1 MVSGSFGGVR
11 CFCYEGLGAV
21 PHESDSAKS
30 RIWSDSGL
38 IYTGAVRRRVS
49 TLVVAFCGLGSLGC
63 EPASEQEPQ
72 EEQSQQE
79 EDASAS
85 LGNSGKELPDPGE
98 EGGDEASEQGTPKSK
113 KSQAPG
119 KKDSPKKEE
128 PSGDA
133 KDDTPL
139 TEPVD
144 LPKVTGKCPNIASG
158 IASFAPKG
166 LKKPRNVK
174 LWVDPSAKGKKGPL
188 FFYWHGTAQSPD
200 EALTGLGPYISKIT
214 AMGGVVAA
222 PFHDPESGTFPWFLV
237 EGVDA
242 KRMDDLILADEIL
255 ACAQEQVGIDTRRI
269 HTLGLSA
276 GALQSTQMSY
286 RRSNYIASSVLYS
299 GGLIVDAPKS
309 KESRNRFSSM
319 IFHGGPSDI
328 VVVKFK
334 ETSERFLKDMVEKKR
349 FAFICDHQS
358 GHIIPRTQ
366 LDNVWKF
373 FTDHPF
379 AAPSPYKEGL
389 PAEFPDYCKLP

>member
-1 MVSGSFGGVR
+1 M
-11 CFCYEGLGAV
+11 
-21 PHESDSAKS
+21 
-30 RIWSDSGL
+30 IWQRDGPT
-38 IYTGAVRRRVS
+38 YTGLVRRRVS
-49 TLVVAFCGLGSLGC
+49 TLVIALVGLWTLGC
-63 EPASEQEPQ
+63 EPSPDASEPE
-72 EEQSQQE
+72 EEQSEQDE
-79 EDASAS
+79 EDESVS
-85 LGNSGKELPDPGE
+85 LGPSQDLPQSG
-98 EGGDEASEQGTPKSK
+98 
-113 KSQAPG
+113 QAEDG
-119 KKDSPKKEE
+119 QDSPDSSPKASPSDTPDNQDSKQPKE
-128 PSGDA
+128 PSGEA
-133 KDDTPL
+133 EDDTPL

-144 LPKVTGKCPNIASG
+144 LPKVTGTCPKIASG
-158 IASFAPKG
+158 IVSFSPKG

-188 FFYWHGTAQSPD
+188 FFYWHGTAQTPD
-200 EALTGLGPYISKIT
+200 EAMTGLGPYIAKIT

-255 ACAQEQVGIDTRRI
+255 ACAQEQVGIDTMHI

-309 KESRNRFSSM
+309 EEPRNRFSSM
-319 IFHGGPSDI
+319 IFHGGPQDI

-334 ETSERFLKDMVEKKR
+334 ETSERFLKDMVKKDH

-366 LDNVWKF
+366 LDNVWTF
-373 FTDHPF
+373 LMDHPF
-379 AAPSPYKEGL
+379 AKPSPYKEGL
-389 PAEFPDYCKLP
+389 PAAFPDYCKLP

>member
-1 MVSGSFGGVR
+1 MHHRTGRPRS
-11 CFCYEGLGAV
+11 LT
-21 PHESDSAKS
+21 
-30 RIWSDSGL
+30 WSCKWILYNGPV
-38 IYTGAVRRRVS
+38 TRRFS
-49 TLVVAFCGLGSLGC
+49 TLVVALFGIWTLGC
-63 EPASEQEPQ
+63 EPAQDEEPQ
-72 EEQSQQE
+72 EEELSEQE
-79 EDASAS
+79 GEGESSMS
-85 LGNSGKELPDPGE
+85 LGGSSQTLPGSGDDD
-98 EGGDEASEQGTPKSK
+98 DEIESNAETPAEPNKSK
-113 KSQAPG
+113 T
-119 KKDSPKKEE
+119 PKKEE
-128 PSGDA
+128 PEGSKEPSEGS

-144 LPKVTGKCPNIASG
+144 LPKVTGTCPNFASG
-158 IASFAPKG
+158 VVSFAPKG

-188 FFYWHGTAQSPD
+188 FFYWHGTAQTPN
-200 EALTGLGPYISKIT
+200 EAMSGLGKYISKIT
-214 AMGGVVAA
+214 EMGGVVAA

-286 RRSNYIASSVLYS
+286 RRSNYIASSAMYS
-299 GGLIVDAPKS
+299 GGLIVDAPTS
-309 KESRNRFSSM
+309 KEPRNRFSSM
-319 IFHGGPSDI
+319 IFHGGPDDI

-334 ETSERFLKDMVEKKR
+334 ETSERFLKDMIEKKH

-373 FTDHPF
+373 FSDHPF
-379 AAPSPYKEGL
+379 AAPSPYEDGF
-389 PAEFPDYCKLP
+389 PSTFPDYCKLP

>member
-1 MVSGSFGGVR
+1 MDPSKSLPESGEDQADQDSPKV
-11 CFCYEGLGAV
+11 E
-21 PHESDSAKS
+21 DSAKPKAS
-30 RIWSDSGL
+30 KSPDNEDSS
-38 IYTGAVRRRVS
+38 APK
-49 TLVVAFCGLGSLGC
+49 
-63 EPASEQEPQ
+63 EPS
-72 EEQSQQE
+72 
-79 EDASAS
+79 
-85 LGNSGKELPDPGE
+85 
-98 EGGDEASEQGTPKSK
+98 
-113 KSQAPG
+113 
-119 KKDSPKKEE
+119 EE
-128 PSGDA
+128 P
-133 KDDTPL
+133 KDDSPL

-144 LPKVTGKCPNIASG
+144 LPKITGTCPNFASG
-158 IASFAPKG
+158 IVSFAPKG

-200 EALTGLGPYISKIT
+200 EAMTGLGKYIAKIT

-286 RRSNYIASSVLYS
+286 RRSNYIASSVMYS

-309 KESRNRFSSM
+309 KEPRNRFSSM
-319 IFHGGPSDI
+319 IFHGGPQDI

-334 ETSERFLKDMVEKKR
+334 ETSERFLKDMVEKKH

-373 FTDHPF
+373 LSDHPF
-379 AAPSPYKEGL
+379 AAPSPYKKGF
-389 PAEFPDYCKLP
+389 PATFPEYCKLP

>member
-1 MVSGSFGGVR
+1 MKAR
-11 CFCYEGLGAV
+11 A
-21 PHESDSAKS
+21 
-30 RIWSDSGL
+30 R
-38 IYTGAVRRRVS
+38 
-49 TLVVAFCGLGSLGC
+49 TLVTALFALWSAGC
-63 EPASEQEPQ
+63 EPAQEQEPEAEESEQEQ
-72 EEQSQQE
+72 ETE
-79 EDASAS
+79 EEESVS
-85 LGNSGKELPDPGE
+85 LGSSQDLPE
-98 EGGDEASEQGTPKSK
+98 SEQDQDTEQEPSSSQTE
-113 KSQAPG
+113 KSQT
-119 KKDSPKKEE
+119 PKKEGSAKTPE
-128 PSGDA
+128 PSEES

-139 TEPVD
+139 TKPVD
-144 LPKVTGKCPNIASG
+144 LPKVTGTCPNFASG

-166 LKKPRNVK
+166 LKKPRSVK

-200 EALTGLGPYISKIT
+200 EAMTGLGSYIAKIT

-286 RRSNYIASSVLYS
+286 RRSNYIASSVMYS

-309 KESRNRFSSM
+309 KEPRNRFSSM
-319 IFHGGPSDI
+319 IFHGGPDDI

-334 ETSERFLKDMVEKKR
+334 ETSERFLKDMVQKKH

-366 LDNVWKF
+366 IDNVWKF
-373 FTDHPF
+373 FSDHPF
-379 AAPSPYKEGL
+379 AATSPYKEGF
-389 PAEFPDYCKLP
+389 PAGFPDYCKLP